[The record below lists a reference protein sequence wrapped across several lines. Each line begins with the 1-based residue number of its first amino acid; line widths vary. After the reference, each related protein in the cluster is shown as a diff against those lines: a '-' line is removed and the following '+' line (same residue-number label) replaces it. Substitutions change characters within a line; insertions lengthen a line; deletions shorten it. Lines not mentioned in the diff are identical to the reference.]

1 MHEIP
6 RVAIIG
12 VTGFIGRGLPA
23 LFADK
28 GMKVTGISRTGK
40 HAELPGIDQ
49 WQSTDD
55 LDFSGHHAVVNLAG
69 EPIDQRWTDT
79 SRRLFRESRVG
90 LTSKVVEAFARL
102 PEHDRPQVL
111 VNGSAVG
118 FYGDRGDEILTE
130 KSTRGDGY
138 LADLCVDWEDAARDA
153 ESLGLRVVLLRTG
166 VVLGK
171 GGSAF
176 EKIRKVFKLG
186 LGGRI
191 GSGRQWMPW
200 VHVADVQAAIV
211 HAVTSENLTGPLNVA
226 APVAERNADYT
237 RKLAAAMHRPAIF
250 PVPAF
255 ALRLV
260 VGDFANALLSGQ
272 RPLPAALEADGF
284 RFQFPDLESALR
296 DLI

>member
-1 MHEIP
+1 MHELP

-23 LFADK
+23 LFAEK

-40 HAELPGIDQ
+40 HADIAGIDQ
-49 WQSTDD
+49 WQSTDA
-55 LDFSGHHAVVNLAG
+55 LDFSGHRAVVNLAG
-69 EPIDQRWTDT
+69 EPIDQRWTAA

-90 LTSKVVEAFARL
+90 LTAKVVAAISQL
-102 PEHDRPQVL
+102 PENARPQVL
-111 VNGSAVG
+111 ANGSAVG

-130 KSTRGDGY
+130 KSQRGEGY
-138 LADLCVDWEDAARDA
+138 LADLCVDWEDAAKDA

-211 HAVTSENLTGPLNVA
+211 QAVTSENLTGPVNVT

-250 PVPAF
+250 SVPAF

-260 VGDFANALLSGQ
+260 VGDFANALLTGQ
-272 RPLPAALEADGF
+272 RPLPAALEAVGF

-296 DLI
+296 DLV

>member
-40 HAELPGIDQ
+40 HAAVPGIDQ
-49 WQSTDD
+49 WQGTDA

-69 EPIDQRWTDT
+69 EPIDQRWTDA

-90 LTSKVVEAFARL
+90 LTSTVVEAIGRL
-102 PEHDRPQVL
+102 PENARPQVL

-138 LADLCVDWEDAARDA
+138 LADLCVQWEDAAKDA

-211 HAVTSENLTGPLNVA
+211 QAVTSENLTGPVNVT

-237 RKLAAAMHRPAIF
+237 RKLAATMHRPAIF

-260 VGDFANALLSGQ
+260 VGDFADALLRGQ

>member
-1 MHEIP
+1 MGNVR

-23 LFADK
+23 LFVEN
-28 GMKVTGISRTGK
+28 GMAVTGISRTGK
-40 HAELPGIDQ
+40 HADVARVDQ
-49 WQSTDD
+49 WQSTDA

-79 SRRLFRESRVG
+79 SRRLFHESRVG
-90 LTSKVVEAFARL
+90 LTTKVTEAIARL
-102 PEHDRPQVL
+102 PENARPQVL

-130 KSTRGDGY
+130 RSRRGEGY
-138 LADLCVDWEDAARDA
+138 LANLCVDWEDAARDA
-153 ESLGLRVVLLRTG
+153 ESLGVRVVLLRTG

-176 EKIRKVFKLG
+176 EKIHKVFKLG
-186 LGGRI
+186 LGGPI
-191 GSGRQWMPW
+191 SSGRQWMPW
-200 VHVADVQAAIV
+200 VHVADVRAAIV
-211 HAVTSENLTGPLNVA
+211 QAVTSENLTGPVNVT
-226 APVAERNADYT
+226 APVPERNADYT

-255 ALRLV
+255 ALRLML
-260 VGDFANALLSGQ
+260 GDFANALLTGQ
-272 RPLPAALEADGF
+272 RALPAALEADGF
-284 RFQFPDLESALR
+284 RFQFPNLESALKE
-296 DLI
+296 LV